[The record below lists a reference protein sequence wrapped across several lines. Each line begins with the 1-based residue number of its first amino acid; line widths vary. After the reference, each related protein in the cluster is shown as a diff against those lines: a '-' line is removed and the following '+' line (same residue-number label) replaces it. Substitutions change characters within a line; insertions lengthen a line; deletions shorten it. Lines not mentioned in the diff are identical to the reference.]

1 MLLNSTLKLGS
12 LGYLEGFDQEEG
24 RQSTLKLERP
34 DSRNQKSRPNLS
46 RSLSK
51 ERASSQGRDGRGSRD
66 FQKRAMSRDS
76 DRIDKRA
83 MSRDSDRMDKGMGL
97 RPLEWT
103 HAPRKD
109 VRKEGPV
116 VYSVSTPAKEGPRDH
131 ALHLVRTTRIEPAT
145 GYSKRPPVPPKRP
158 GAEQIVVT
166 EKDLKKCGSDLKK
179 LRECNLAKALEEKPE
194 PRPERPPSP
203 LRPLELSFKSNFA
216 QMCREGAD
224 LRDPWKDLA
233 HPDEGRNLTVED
245 LVLNQVY
252 VKALSPRKLEFD
264 ETNSPEH
271 GPRKSKMRR
280 SASASTRASSADV
293 ALQEGRA
300 EGREVTMRPR
310 TESQWF
316 TKRAASLGRERDRFS
331 AAIQPVDLDTPR
343 SRKED
348 ETPQARREARTFLK
362 GASRRGETRAVWMT
376 LNQATGEVTPY
387 QKEAGNRLEAAFL
400 SGRSSVPLAGLGP
413 QLEGAIVT
421 FDKASEQDAR
431 VRWVDGTYSEVKRFQ
446 VTAYS
451 YETTIQLAGS
461 SAEGWRFA
469 RNEARVEERL
479 VPLFGTELIAPPSP
493 KLPPVTRD
501 RQVYF
506 INAGADWGGWE

>member
-1 MLLNSTLKLGS
+1 
-12 LGYLEGFDQEEG
+12 
-24 RQSTLKLERP
+24 
-34 DSRNQKSRPNLS
+34 
-46 RSLSK
+46 
-51 ERASSQGRDGRGSRD
+51 
-66 FQKRAMSRDS
+66 
-76 DRIDKRA
+76 
-83 MSRDSDRMDKGMGL
+83 MDKGMGL

-280 SASASTRASSADV
+280 
-293 ALQEGRA
+293 
-300 EGREVTMRPR
+300 VTMRPR

-343 SRKED
+343 SRK
-348 ETPQARREARTFLK
+348 
-362 GASRRGETRAVWMT
+362 
-376 LNQATGEVTPY
+376 EVTPY

-451 YETTIQLAGS
+451 S
-461 SAEGWRFA
+461 SA
-469 RNEARVEERL
+469 
-479 VPLFGTELIAPPSP
+479 
-493 KLPPVTRD
+493 
-501 RQVYF
+501 
-506 INAGADWGGWE
+506 